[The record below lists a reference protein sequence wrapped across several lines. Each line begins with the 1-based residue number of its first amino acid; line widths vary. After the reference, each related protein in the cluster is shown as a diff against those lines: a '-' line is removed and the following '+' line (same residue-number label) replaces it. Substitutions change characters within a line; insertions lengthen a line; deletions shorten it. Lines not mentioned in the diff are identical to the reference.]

1 MTTAKN
7 GTEKKRILDSGDD
20 DSLRVKDSSVG
31 GKNKLL
37 KAELAFLSITAL
49 AGDAYTTKAPI

>member
-1 MTTAKN
+1 MTAKK
-7 GTEKKRILDSGDD
+7 GTKDFIGGGSND

-31 GKNKLL
+31 EKNKLL

-49 AGDAYTTKAPI
+49 G